1 MKNKS
6 RSKLSSVT
14 AIGLSLLMGC
24 ASAKYLPS
32 HSRSYPPTKH
42 AEVYYSDKPDRPY
55 IEMGVINVKAQ
66 SETEALE
73 EFKKKAM
80 EIGADGVI
88 VTSTDN
94 RLRNSSHSWFFL
106 VPTIR
111 ATGVAIKFQ
120 DTPTEK

>member
-1 MKNKS
+1 
-6 RSKLSSVT
+6 
-14 AIGLSLLMGC
+14 MGC
-24 ASAKYLPS
+24 VSAKYLPS